1 MSDVGIVSAAVSAN
15 VSGTT
20 LLDLAGAIA
29 EELGGYK
36 RFSTTSTATAT
47 NVFIST
53 ELADSE
59 APTSRYA
66 GWYAYVRGTSATNPH
81 EQQRVKRAGFAGT
94 TGTFTTAAGYGL
106 AMPSGMQM
114 ELHGVMPR
122 ISADGLIGIR
132 ECINRALR
140 KLWVVDRYHLT
151 GVASQEQYALGA
163 LWWASKDRFI
173 RLLDPPAT
181 AGSNAPPSRRRWDIR
196 NDGEQWYLE
205 LAEPFSAD
213 DDFSLIVE
221 RPTNSRLKQSGT
233 WGEQS
238 SPTAG
243 FVSDD
248 DACLGEWNTL
258 FQCGLYECI
267 KALTVQAG
275 GARKGYWRERL
286 AEQRMVVSAI
296 KLYEMESED
305 RTLGE
310 GQSDVAV
317 GDTDDGTKGLW
328 SSF

>member
-1 MSDVGIVSAAVSAN
+1 MSDVGIVSSTSSAI
-15 VSGTT
+15 VAGTT
-20 LLDLAGAIA
+20 LLDLASAIA
-29 EELGGYK
+29 EELGGFK
-36 RFSTTSTATAT
+36 AFTTTTTAAAT
-47 NVFIST
+47 NQFISS

-81 EQQRVKRAGFAGT
+81 QQQRVKRAGFVGT
-94 TGTFTTAAGYGL
+94 SGTFTTAAGYGTP
-106 AMPSGMQM
+106 MPSGSQM
-114 ELHGVMPR
+114 ELHGVLPR

-140 KLWVVDRYHLT
+140 KLWVVDRYHFT

-163 LWWASKDRFI
+163 LWWARKDRFI

-181 AGSNAPPSRRRWDIR
+181 ASSNAPPSRRRWDIR

-205 LAEPFSAD
+205 LAEPFQTS
-213 DDFSLIVE
+213 DDFALIVE

-243 FVSDD
+243 LTNDA
-248 DACLGEWNTL
+248 DACLGDWNTL

-267 KALTVQAG
+267 KALSVQAG

-286 AEQRMVVSAI
+286 AEHRLVVSAI
-296 KLYEMESED
+296 KLFEMESED
-305 RTLGE
+305 ATLGE

-317 GDTDDGTKGLW
+317 GDSEDPTKGLW